1 MVAAID
7 QKILLLSIPQIW
19 NLARKGSEFEA
30 GRVLIIISYGL
41 MNIEKRGANY
51 RLHIL
56 IGAGITRI
64 LQLPSL
70 GKGSIWFCNV
80 IKHLLIGQPAVK
92 SAIIASLPI
101 NGICH

>member
-1 MVAAID
+1 VVADID
-7 QKILLLSIPQIW
+7 QLILLLSIPKMQ
-19 NLARKGSEFEA
+19 NLERKGWEFEA

-70 GKGSIWFCNV
+70 GKGSICFCNV

-92 SAIIASLPI
+92 STIIASLTI